1 MKISEFDYLLP
12 VNLIAQTPIEPRDHS
27 RLMVLNRA
35 NGSLEHHHFFQIAD
49 LLQPGDV
56 LVLNDSRVIPARL
69 QGRRRGGGKAEF
81 LLLRRLDKGIWEA
94 LVKPSKSIRV
104 GDKVEIV
111 ANGARSSTLGE
122 VLEVRE
128 EGLRTIRF
136 VEEELLEELG
146 QTPLPPYIHVPISD
160 PERYQTVYA
169 RAKGSVAAPT
179 AGLHLTPQL
188 IDKFKKKGVEIA
200 FVTLH
205 VGLDSF
211 RPVRVEDL
219 NQHRMHQEYGELTEG
234 VASKLSKAKAEGRRV
249 VCVGTTTVRLLEQAA
264 LAADEPEIIK
274 PFKGWTSLFISPG
287 HQFRLVDSLIT
298 NFHLPRSTLLML
310 VCAFA
315 GKELID
321 RAYQEAIN
329 SDYRFYSF
337 GDGMMIL

>member
-1 MKISEFDYLLP
+1 MSNVKIWFME
-12 VNLIAQTPIEPRDHS
+12 TR
-27 RLMVLNRA
+27 
-35 NGSLEHHHFFQIAD
+35 
-49 LLQPGDV
+49 
-56 LVLNDSRVIPARL
+56 PA
-69 QGRRRGGGKAEF
+69 F
-81 LLLRRLDKGIWEA
+81 LLLVPACFIVGISIAAYESTDYSPNA
-94 LVKPSKSIRV
+94 LHI
-104 GDKVEIV
+104 GL
-111 ANGARSSTLGE
+111 AFLG
-122 VLEVRE
+122 
-128 EGLRTIRF
+128 
-136 VEEELLEELG
+136 
-146 QTPLPPYIHVPISD
+146 
-160 PERYQTVYA
+160 
-169 RAKGSVAAPT
+169 
-179 AGLHLTPQL
+179 
-188 IDKFKKKGVEIA
+188 A

-211 RPVRVEDL
+211 RPVRVEDM
-219 NQHRMHQEYGELTEG
+219 NQHQMHQEYGELTEG

-264 LAADEPEIIK
+264 LAADEPEMIK

-329 SDYRFYSF
+329 SGYRFYSF